1 MQTESEH
8 KPPTEILNELKT
20 TKKSFPDACIYYNAH
35 EDKYFVSYFSS
46 DYYNSMFMIHI
57 ETK

>member
-8 KPPTEILNELKT
+8 KPPQEVINELKT
-20 TKKSFPDACIYYNAH
+20 TKKNFPDACIYYNAH